1 MTTLVLAM
9 IALVA
14 AAVLIGVTWSLV
26 RAMRMESSS
35 AALQSSATSW
45 PRGATVEVAY
55 DPADPTRFVLAGP
68 PERGHVVANAL
79 IGVAIVAIMAGTMVV
94 TYKIWDEFRHDKGI
108 QPAPAATQP
117 VSVP

>member
-1 MTTLVLAM
+1 VTTLVLAM

-45 PRGATVEVAY
+45 PRGATVEVAH
-55 DPADPTRFVLAGP
+55 DPADPTRFALACP
-68 PERGHVVANAL
+68 AERGRVVATAP
-79 IGVAIVAIMAGTMVV
+79 
-94 TYKIWDEFRHDKGI
+94 EFRHDKGI

-117 VSVP
+117 VPVP